1 VDSEWGDARTI
12 TVTPAQVQ
20 SQIVTEE
27 AVVRPGFPG
36 MKPPAG
42 AAAAEGAGKAAA
54 AGVR

>member
-1 VDSEWGDARTI
+1 
-12 TVTPAQVQ
+12 VQ

-36 MKPPAG
+36 MKPPTE
-42 AAAAEGAGKAAA
+42 AAAAEGSGKAAS